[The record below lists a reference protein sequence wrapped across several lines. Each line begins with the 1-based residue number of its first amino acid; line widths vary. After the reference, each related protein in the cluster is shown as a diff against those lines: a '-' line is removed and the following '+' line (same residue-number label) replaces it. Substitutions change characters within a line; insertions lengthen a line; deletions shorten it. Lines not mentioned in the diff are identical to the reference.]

1 LSSPASSICL
11 VVEEDAAGAGGG
23 GRGSGGEIALWGEE
37 DAYLRS
43 GEARTQNAL
52 SVWVLRWTVFFGTQ
66 NTVCDAKWI
75 WVVGCMLCWRMEI
88 VLKTFYSYL
97 SSLTKP
103 RRVNLRFMLRA
114 QLFLL

>member
-1 LSSPASSICL
+1 MR
-11 VVEEDAAGAGGG
+11 VVEAAEAEVKLR
-23 GRGSGGEIALWGEE
+23 RGE
-37 DAYLRS
+37 R
-43 GEARTQNAL
+43 RTHICVPVRL
-52 SVWVLRWTVFFGTQ
+52 VRKMRCRFGCSVDRVFGTQ
-66 NTVCDAKWI
+66 NTVRDAKLI

-97 SSLTKP
+97 STLTKP